1 MAIDASAAQMRS
13 YSNAPIVV
21 RGDFNFDLEMIRE
34 IWDILLHVYFDMAG
48 ARHIMGRQRSWEG
61 GAEIRVNE
69 TTLKVVYLRD
79 DGPHKS

>member
-1 MAIDASAAQMRS
+1 MAKDASATQMRS
-13 YSNAPIVV
+13 YLNAPIVV

-34 IWDILLHVYFDMAG
+34 IWDILLHFDMAG
-48 ARHIMGRQRSWEG
+48 ARHIMGRQRSWKG
-61 GAEIRVNE
+61 GGSEIRVNE

>member
-13 YSNAPIVV
+13 YLNAPIVV
-21 RGDFNFDLEMIRE
+21 RGDLDFDLEMIRE
-34 IWDILLHVYFDMAG
+34 IWDILLHFDMAG